1 MLGASFLV
9 GARTPAVGYIKGY
22 TLPALALVP
31 GQLSAERN

>member
-1 MLGASFLV
+1 MLGASFLI

-22 TLPALALVP
+22 TLPALAPMP